1 MRVDF
6 DENVFGGMDV
16 HLDMNFGILSVPVN
30 DLTYLVDYPAKQV
43 SSRWNCDKVVPT

>member
-6 DENVFGGMDV
+6 DENVFGCMDV
-16 HLDMNFGILSVPVN
+16 HLEMSMDVLNALVN

-43 SSRWNCDKVVPT
+43 SSRWKFDILVPT